1 MGRNRDDSAQMW
13 QRHATC
19 ITVSTSNTNP
29 SHSTQCRAGFTCP
42 SGSGCL
48 LEVRFCPQT
57 SWNGLC
63 MAYAWPMHGLCMAYA
78 SWCDFSIPRVGC
90 IATRANANLG
100 DPLPLH
106 LALPR
111 PPTQNLIG
119 SKYVLQSC
127 PSFATFSNTC
137 WVICNFAI
145 IHLCC
150 HAMCWEAT
158 VASQQHASLP
168 ALPAP
173 METTRR
179 LMARERRGTSYSGV
193 NGVSKN
199 TM

>member
-13 QRHATC
+13 QRDATC

-29 SHSTQCRAGFTCP
+29 SQSTQCRAGFTCP
-42 SGSGCL
+42 SGSMGSGCL

-63 MAYAWPMHGLCMAYA
+63 MAYAWPYA
-78 SWCDFSIPRVGC
+78 SWCDFSAIPRVGC

-127 PSFATFSNTC
+127 PSFATFSYIFQYLLSNLQFC
-137 WVICNFAI
+137 DHPSV
-145 IHLCC
+145 
-150 HAMCWEAT
+150 
-158 VASQQHASLP
+158 LP
-168 ALPAP
+168 RHVLGSNCGIP
-173 METTRR
+173 TTR
-179 LMARERRGTSYSGV
+179 LTSCSSCTDG
-193 NGVSKN
+193 NNMKQLDD
-199 TM
+199 

>member
-1 MGRNRDDSAQMW
+1 MQPVSLYQQATQIRHNPLSAAQASPAHRDRWD
-13 QRHATC
+13 R
-19 ITVSTSNTNP
+19 V
-29 SHSTQCRAGFTCP
+29 
-42 SGSGCL
+42 L

-63 MAYAWPMHGLCMAYA
+63 MAYAWPYA
-78 SWCDFSIPRVGC
+78 SWCDFSAIPRVGC

-127 PSFATFSNTC
+127 PSFATFSYIFQCLLSNLQFC
-137 WVICNFAI
+137 DHPSV
-145 IHLCC
+145 
-150 HAMCWEAT
+150 
-158 VASQQHASLP
+158 LP
-168 ALPAP
+168 RHVLGSNCGIPTTRLTSCSSCTDGNN
-173 METTRR
+173 ETTRR
-179 LMARERRGTSYSGV
+179 LMARERRGASYSGV